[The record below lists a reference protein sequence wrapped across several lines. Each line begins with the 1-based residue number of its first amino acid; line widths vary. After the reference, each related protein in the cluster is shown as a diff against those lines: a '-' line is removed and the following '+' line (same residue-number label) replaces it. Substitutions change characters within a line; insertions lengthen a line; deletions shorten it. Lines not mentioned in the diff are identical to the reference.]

1 VQCRRSELERAQVA
15 ARSVECRIL
24 QIAGSGAVPVHVAIS
39 SFDLPP
45 DRRRLALTHFSG
57 LLFAPVLE
65 TVDEADLVAKVL
77 FEENSSAPMLVRSEL
92 EA

>member
-1 VQCRRSELERAQVA
+1 VQRRRSELERAQVA

-57 LLFAPVLE
+57 LLLAPVLE
-65 TVDEADLVAKVL
+65 TVDDLVAKVL

>member
-15 ARSVECRIL
+15 ARSVERRIL

-65 TVDEADLVAKVL
+65 TVDDLVAKVL